1 MDETDDDE
9 DEGFVDNQ
17 DIISSPANEIHTT
30 PAVGN
35 INVNASNVNDKDN
48 RLIVSSED
56 DYEDEDEDFSDDE
69 LSSKEMV
76 LVLNTEKFDTL
87 SYHPGENNSRNDEE
101 KSNAHR
107 NDANENNDDSDEDDD
122 RDEYGDSDDN
132 DSIDD
137 DGAREEDEANSED
150 DDSEVDNG
158 GDGDSDEDNG

>member
-76 LVLNTEKFDTL
+76 LVLNTESDKD
-87 SYHPGENNSRNDEE
+87 DE
-101 KSNAHR
+101 
-107 NDANENNDDSDEDDD
+107 SDEY
-122 RDEYGDSDDN
+122 DESDDN

-150 DDSEVDNG
+150 EDSEVDNG